1 MSSSVAKKKL
11 FPLDSFKMHGVMEI
25 KKTLLILGLL
35 FGLLGFAQQKS
46 LLKADKNYDQFLYV
60 DAIKTYE
67 KVAEKGY
74 KSIQLF
80 SKLGDSYYFQSRYTE
95 ANRWYEQL
103 FSLQKKVAAEYYF
116 RYAQTLKSVGNYDK
130 SAALMQAFE
139 ALKTTDFR
147 VKLAQKKLNYLEE
160 IKKNSGRYRVKNAGI
175 NSPYSDY
182 GAAFYKNTLVFTS
195 ARDTGGLF
203 VRKHHWNNQ
212 PFTNLYGAAIQD
224 TAQLGTPEIFSKKT
238 NSKYHEST
246 PVFTSDG
253 NTMYFTRNNYVNG
266 TKGKDQK
273 NTILLKI
280 YKATK
285 VGEKWENI
293 VELPFNSNQ
302 YNCAHPALSPDEKT
316 LYFSS
321 NMPGSFGMSDL
332 YKIAL
337 LPDGKYGKPTN
348 LGSGINTEA
357 RESFPYISKTDELY
371 FASDGHPGMGG
382 LDVFVTQLAS
392 DGNFG
397 AIQNIGAPVNSPFDD
412 FAMIMDVSTKIG
424 YFSSNRTD
432 DNIGDDDIFQC
443 IELRTLPTTCQQALL
458 GTVLDAV
465 TQRPLASVQVVLLD
479 QNFVPIKEIITDAAG
494 TFDFGLVECNMMYS
508 LRATLADYD
517 GNEMRIS
524 SGSEAGKSEIKM
536 DLTPKIQTLNV
547 GDDLRK
553 ALQIDV
559 IHFDLDKDVIR
570 PDAAVEL
577 AKILEVMQQ
586 NPGLEVDVRSHTD
599 SRQTHQY
606 NIQLSN
612 RRAKSTIQWLV
623 NKGIDARRLTGKG
636 YGETQLVNAC
646 ADNVT
651 CSEEAH
657 QANRRSEFII
667 TKI

>member
-1 MSSSVAKKKL
+1 
-11 FPLDSFKMHGVMEI
+11 MEI
-25 KKTLLILGLL
+25 RKTSIIFLVL
-35 FGLLGFAQQKS
+35 FGLLGFAQNKS
-46 LLKADKNYDQFLYV
+46 LQKADKNYDQFLYV

-67 KVAEKGY
+67 KVAKKGY

-95 ANRWYEQL
+95 ANQWYEKL

-116 RYAQTLKSVGNYDK
+116 RYAQTLKSVGDYDK
-130 SAALMQAFE
+130 SANLMQAFE
-139 ALKTTDFR
+139 MQKTTDLR
-147 VKLAQKKLNYLEE
+147 AKLAQKQVDYLAQ
-160 IKKNSGRYRVKNAGI
+160 IKKNSGRFRIKNAGV
-175 NSPYSDY
+175 NSTYSDY

-212 PFTNLYGAAIQD
+212 PFTNLYGVAIHD
-224 TAQLGTPEIFSKKT
+224 TTRLQTPEIFSKKT

-266 TKGKDQK
+266 KKGKDQK
-273 NTILLKI
+273 NAILLKI

-285 VGEKWENI
+285 VGEKWEN
-293 VELPFNSNQ
+293 VTELPFNSNQ

-332 YKIAL
+332 YKVTL
-337 LPDGKYGKPTN
+337 LPEGGYGKPIN
-348 LGSGINTEA
+348 LGAGINTEA
-357 RESFPYISKTDELY
+357 RESFPFVSKANELY
-371 FASDGHPGMGG
+371 FASDGHPGLGG
-382 LDVFVTQLAS
+382 LDVFVSPVAT

-397 AIQNIGAPVNSPFDD
+397 AVQNIGAPVNSAFDD
-412 FAMIMDVSTKIG
+412 FAFILDVASKIG
-424 YFSSNRTD
+424 YFSSNRTED
-432 DNIGDDDIFQC
+432 SRGDDDIFQC
-443 IELRTLPTTCQQALL
+443 IELRALPLNCEQVLL
-458 GTVLDAV
+458 GTVVDAL

-479 QNFVPIKEIITDAAG
+479 QNLEQIKQTTTDAAG
-494 TFDFGLVECNMMYS
+494 TFDFGTVACNMAYS
-508 LRATLADYD
+508 LRATNNAYD
-517 GNEMRIS
+517 GNEMKITV
-524 SGSEAGKSEIKM
+524 GSDAAPVNIKM
-536 DLTPKIQTLNV
+536 DLTPKIQSLKV

-553 ALQIDV
+553 ALQIDI

-586 NPGLEVDVRSHTD
+586 NPTLEIDVRSHTD

-612 RRAKSTIQWLV
+612 RRAQSTIQWLV
-623 NKGIDARRLTGKG
+623 NNGIEVRRLTGKG
-636 YGETQLVNAC
+636 YGETQLAN
-646 ADNVT
+646 T
-651 CSEEAH
+651 CTDGVDCTEEAH

-667 TKI
+667 TKL

>member
-1 MSSSVAKKKL
+1 
-11 FPLDSFKMHGVMEI
+11 MEI
-25 KKTLLILGLL
+25 RKTSIIFLVL
-35 FGLLGFAQQKS
+35 FGLLGFAQNKS
-46 LLKADKNYDQFLYV
+46 LQKADKNYDQFLYV

-67 KVAEKGY
+67 KVAKKGY

-80 SKLGDSYYFQSRYTE
+80 SKLGDSYYFQSRYAE
-95 ANRWYEQL
+95 ANQWYEKL

-116 RYAQTLKSVGNYDK
+116 RYAQTLKSVGDYDK
-130 SAALMQAFE
+130 SANLMQAFE
-139 ALKTTDFR
+139 MQKTTDLR
-147 VKLAQKKLNYLEE
+147 AKLAQKQVDYLAQ
-160 IKKNSGRYRVKNAGI
+160 IKKKSGRYRIKNAGV

-212 PFTNLYGAAIQD
+212 PFTNLYGVAIHD
-224 TAQLGTPEIFSKKT
+224 TTRLQTPEIFSKKT

-266 TKGKDQK
+266 KKGKDQK

-285 VGEKWENI
+285 VGEKWEN
-293 VELPFNSNQ
+293 VTELPFNSNQ

-332 YKIAL
+332 YKVAL
-337 LPDGKYGKPTN
+337 LPEGGYGKPIN
-348 LGSGINTEA
+348 LGPGINTEA
-357 RESFPYISKTDELY
+357 RESFPFVSKANELY
-371 FASDGHPGMGG
+371 FASDGHPGLGG
-382 LDVFVTQLAS
+382 LDVFVSPVAT

-397 AIQNIGAPVNSPFDD
+397 AVQNIGAPVNSAFDD
-412 FAMIMDVSTKIG
+412 FALILDVVSKIG
-424 YFSSNRTD
+424 YFSSNRTED
-432 DNIGDDDIFQC
+432 SRGDDDIFQC
-443 IELRTLPTTCQQALL
+443 IELRALPLNCEQVLL
-458 GTVLDAV
+458 GTVVDAL
-465 TQRPLASVQVVLLD
+465 TQRPLVLVQVVLLD
-479 QNFVPIKEIITDAAG
+479 QNLEQIKQTTTDAAG
-494 TFDFGLVECNMMYS
+494 TFDFGTVACNTAYS
-508 LRATLADYD
+508 LRATNNAYD
-517 GNEMRIS
+517 GNEMRITV
-524 SGSEAGKSEIKM
+524 GSDAAPADIKM
-536 DLTPKIQTLNV
+536 DLTPKIQSLKV

-553 ALQIDV
+553 ALQIDI

-586 NPGLEVDVRSHTD
+586 NPTLEIDVRSHTD

-606 NIQLSN
+606 NIKLSN
-612 RRAKSTIQWLV
+612 RRAQSTIQWLV
-623 NKGIDARRLTGKG
+623 SNGIEARRLTGKG
-636 YGETQLVNAC
+636 YGETQLVNTCTDGVAC
-646 ADNVT
+646 T
-651 CSEEAH
+651 EEAH

-667 TKI
+667 TKL